1 MKFIPLTL
9 FLLLLSGCAKN
20 ISEKNS
26 KITPLDRKI
35 HSAVECCKEGK
46 ASSPIVMT
54 SRQLSVGEIAEHLDM
69 DEETARLHLK
79 ATNIHGYYSLNANN
93 LPPSGEFILYHVSY
107 VGHITPTKT
116 YFVNGN
122 QKLVNKLDNIFVDL
136 PNNYLFFSNYLPG
149 EPVNFVIASTDSKHF
164 SALRIIP
171 NPVEIV
177 DEDNHRLSL
186 EIASPDKRRYLVQ
199 CSGLKQFGSYLLI
212 TRFENEKFANPLE
225 ADFQGNAFL
234 STGPNTPWING
245 GDGSLE
251 LRGDEINTPLYLEFH
266 WGG

>member
-1 MKFIPLTL
+1 MKYLLCL
-9 FLLLLSGCAKN
+9 FLFLLSGCAKN
-20 ISEKNS
+20 LSENNEKT
-26 KITPLDRKI
+26 TPLDKKI
-35 HSAVECCKEGK
+35 YSTVECCKIGK
-46 ASSPIVMT
+46 ATSPIVL
-54 SRQLSVGEIAEHLDM
+54 SYRKLSVSEIAEHLDM

-79 ATNIHGYYSLNANN
+79 ATNIHGYFSIDANN
-93 LPPSGEFILYHVSY
+93 VPPSGEFTLYHVNY
-107 VGHITPTKT
+107 TGDITPTKT

-122 QKLVNKLDNIFVDL
+122 QKLVTKLDNIYVDL

-149 EPVNFVIASTDSKHF
+149 EPASFVLASADKRYF

-171 NPVEIV
+171 NPVEII
-177 DEDNHRLSL
+177 DEQNHRLSL
-186 EIASPDKRRYLVQ
+186 EIASPDKRRYTVQ
-199 CSGLKQFGSYLLI
+199 CSGLKPFGSYLLV

-225 ADFQGNAFL
+225 ADSQGRFFF

-251 LRGDEINTPLYLEFH
+251 MRGDGITTPLYLEFQ